1 MGRRHLRGC
10 RAEIAAGQLGEAAKE
25 WVTSSFGLTRLLL
38 AGSLRDQDA
47 GPAST
52 ATTALVLILIRN
64 KIRILRQLIPAGNFD
79 VLNNPLV
86 APSFLT
92 GFLDR

>member
-1 MGRRHLRGC
+1 M
-10 RAEIAAGQLGEAAKE
+10 
-25 WVTSSFGLTRLLL
+25 SSFGLTRLLL
-38 AGSLRDQDA
+38 VGAMRDQDA
-47 GPAST
+47 GPATT

-64 KIRILRQLIPAGNFD
+64 KIRILRQVIPAGNFD

-92 GFLDR
+92 AFLDR